1 MNSLLQQRRRQT
13 TLNFGAGLIVLALLP
28 ITGVVAWRAIRDSN
42 AAQGVISLP
51 SRAVPM
57 TPTAIFAVTDEENF
71 LTSLTVMALT
81 PQGAGGTVMVIPVG
95 SLVGGRPVGKPQRLA
110 DVYGSDGVEALQN
123 AVEAMTNSQIDQIT
137 VNGVDGTAELLA
149 RVGTVNAT
157 FSSDV
162 TDTELKISD
171 VIAEKGSVDLTPM
184 EMSAVLAARDISVDE
199 AGRYPSINATWEGIS
214 VAVGSGRPGAVP
226 AVVIPDVG
234 AQSPADMPAF
244 MSALFA
250 GPINIWQI
258 DTQRIID
265 AERNPKDIDVYRY
278 NAGEVVMVMASVA
291 PSAMIAVLPTLTVQ
305 VDSPFDDS
313 NVTQDAVFRI
323 LYMGTNVVLV
333 RVVASVPPP
342 VTIIKYSDE
351 MDRAIAEPLTTMLGD
366 VVFEKATERVD
377 GVDIQI
383 VLGDSFVTFMS
394 DGTKPDPNIDPQ
406 DLVAPTTDAP
416 PTETTP

>member
-1 MNSLLQQRRRQT
+1 MNGLLQQRRRQT
-13 TLNFGAGLIVLALLP
+13 MLNFGAGLIVLALLP
-28 ITGVVAWRAIRDSN
+28 ITGVIAWRAIRDSS

-95 SLVGGRPVGKPQRLA
+95 ALVGGRPVGKPRRLA
-110 DVYGSDGVEALQN
+110 DVYGSDGVEALKN
-123 AVEAMTNSQIDQIT
+123 AVEAMTNSQIEQIT

-157 FSSDV
+157 FSTDV
-162 TDTELKISD
+162 TDTELEISD
-171 VIAEKGSVDLTPM
+171 VIAEKGTVDLTPM

-199 AGRYPSINATWEGIS
+199 AGRYPSIKATWEGIS
-214 VAVGSGRPGAVP
+214 AAVGSGRPGAVP

-258 DTQRIID
+258 DTERIID

-291 PSAMIAVLPTLTVQ
+291 PSAMVAVLPTLTVQ

-313 NVTQDAVFRI
+313 TVTQDAVFRI

-394 DGTKPDPNIDPQ
+394 DGAKPDPNIAPQ

>member
-1 MNSLLQQRRRQT
+1 MNGLLQQRRRQT
-13 TLNFGAGLIVLALLP
+13 MLNFGAGLIVLALLP
-28 ITGVVAWRAIRDSN
+28 VTGVIAWRAIRDSN

-51 SRAVPM
+51 SRAVPL

-95 SLVGGRPVGKPQRLA
+95 ALVGGRPVGKPQRLA

-123 AVEAMTNSQIDQIT
+123 AVEAMTNSQIEQIT

-157 FSSDV
+157 FSTDV
-162 TDTELKISD
+162 TDTESEISD

-184 EMSAVLAARDISVDE
+184 EMSAVLAARDISGDE
-199 AGRYPSINATWEGIS
+199 AGRYPSIKATWEGIS
-214 VAVGSGRPGAVP
+214 AAVGGGRPGAVP

-258 DTQRIID
+258 DTERIID

-291 PSAMIAVLPTLTVQ
+291 PSAMVAVLPTLTVQ

-313 NVTQDAVFRI
+313 TVTQDSVFRI

-351 MDRAIAEPLTTMLGD
+351 MDRAIAEPLTTMLGE

-394 DGTKPDPNIDPQ
+394 DGAKPDPNIAPQ

>member
-1 MNSLLQQRRRQT
+1 MNGLLQQRRREIM
-13 TLNFGAGLIVLALLP
+13 LNFGAGLIVLALLP
-28 ITGVVAWRAIRDSN
+28 VTGVIAWRAIRDSN

-51 SRAVPM
+51 SRAVPL

-95 SLVGGRPVGKPQRLA
+95 ALVGGRPVGKPQRLA

-157 FSSDV
+157 FSTDV
-162 TDTELKISD
+162 TDTESEISD

-184 EMSAVLAARDISVDE
+184 EMSAVLAARDISSDE
-199 AGRYPSINATWEGIS
+199 AGRYPSIKATWEGIS
-214 VAVGSGRPGAVP
+214 AAVGGGRPGAVP

-258 DTQRIID
+258 DTERIID

-291 PSAMIAVLPTLTVQ
+291 PSAMVAVLPTLTVQ

-313 NVTQDAVFRI
+313 AVTQDSVFRI

-333 RVVASVPPP
+333 RVLASVPPP
-342 VTIIKYSDE
+342 VTVIKYSDE
-351 MDRAIAEPLTTMLGD
+351 MDRAIAEPLTTMLGE

-394 DGTKPDPNIDPQ
+394 DGAKPDPNIDPQ

>member
-1 MNSLLQQRRRQT
+1 MNGLLQQRRREIM
-13 TLNFGAGLIVLALLP
+13 LNFGAGLIVLALLP
-28 ITGVVAWRAIRDSN
+28 VTGVIAWRAIRDSN

-51 SRAVPM
+51 SRAVPL

-95 SLVGGRPVGKPQRLA
+95 ALVGGRPVGKPQRLA

-157 FSSDV
+157 FITDV
-162 TDTELKISD
+162 TDTESEISD
-171 VIAEKGSVDLTPM
+171 VIAEKGPVDLTPM
-184 EMSAVLAARDISVDE
+184 EMSAVLAARDISSDE
-199 AGRYPSINATWEGIS
+199 AGRYPSIKATWEGIS
-214 VAVGSGRPGAVP
+214 AAVGSGRPGAVP

-258 DTQRIID
+258 DTERIID

-291 PSAMIAVLPTLTVQ
+291 PSAMVAVLPTLTVQ

-313 NVTQDAVFRI
+313 AVTQDSVFRI

-342 VTIIKYSDE
+342 VTVIKYSDE

-394 DGTKPDPNIDPQ
+394 DGAKPDPNIDPQ

>member
-1 MNSLLQQRRRQT
+1 MNGLLQQRRRQT
-13 TLNFGAGLIVLALLP
+13 MLNFGAGLIVLALLP
-28 ITGVVAWRAIRDSN
+28 VTGVIAWRAIRDSN

-81 PQGAGGTVMVIPVG
+81 PQGAGGTVMLIPVG
-95 SLVGGRPVGKPQRLA
+95 ALVGGRPVGKPRRLA
-110 DVYGSDGVEALQN
+110 DVYGSDGVEALKN

-157 FSSDV
+157 FSTDV
-162 TDTELKISD
+162 TDTDSEISD

-199 AGRYPSINATWEGIS
+199 AGRYPSIKATWEGIS
-214 VAVGSGRPGAVP
+214 AAVGSGRPGAVP

-258 DTQRIID
+258 DTERIID

-291 PSAMIAVLPTLTVQ
+291 PSAMVAVLPTLTVQ

-313 NVTQDAVFRI
+313 TVTQDSVFRI

-342 VTIIKYSDE
+342 ITIIKYSDE

-394 DGTKPDPNIDPQ
+394 DGAKPDPNIAPQ

>member
-1 MNSLLQQRRRQT
+1 MNGLLQQRRRQT
-13 TLNFGAGLIVLALLP
+13 MLNFGAGLIVLALLP
-28 ITGVVAWRAIRDSN
+28 VTGVIAWRAIRDSN

-51 SRAVPM
+51 SRAVPL

-95 SLVGGRPVGKPQRLA
+95 ALVGGRPVGKPQRLA
-110 DVYGSDGVEALQN
+110 DVYGSGGVEALQN

-157 FSSDV
+157 FVTDV
-162 TDTELKISD
+162 TDTESEISD
-171 VIAEKGSVDLTPM
+171 VIAEKGPVDLTPM
-184 EMSAVLAARDISVDE
+184 ELSAVLAARDISSDE
-199 AGRYPSINATWEGIS
+199 AGRYPSIKATWEGIS
-214 VAVGSGRPGAVP
+214 AAVGSGRPGAVP

-258 DTQRIID
+258 DTERIID

-291 PSAMIAVLPTLTVQ
+291 PSAMVAVLPTLTVQ

-313 NVTQDAVFRI
+313 TVTQDSVFRI

-342 VTIIKYSDE
+342 VTVIKYSDE
-351 MDRAIAEPLTTMLGD
+351 MDRAIAEPLTTMLGE

-394 DGTKPDPNIDPQ
+394 DGAKPDPSIDPQ

>member
-13 TLNFGAGLIVLALLP
+13 WLNFGAGLIVLALLP
-28 ITGVVAWRAIRDSN
+28 VTGVIAWRAIRDSN

-95 SLVGGRPVGKPQRLA
+95 ALVGGRPVGKPQRLA

-157 FSSDV
+157 FSTDV
-162 TDTELKISD
+162 TDTESEISD
-171 VIAEKGSVDLTPM
+171 VIAEKGSVNLAPM
-184 EMSAVLAARDISVDE
+184 EMSAVLAARDISGDE
-199 AGRYPSINATWEGIS
+199 AGRYPSIKATWEGIS
-214 VAVGSGRPGAVP
+214 LAVGSGRPGAVP

-258 DTQRIID
+258 DTERIID

-291 PSAMIAVLPTLTVQ
+291 PSAMVAVLPTLTVQ

-313 NVTQDAVFRI
+313 TVTQDSVFRI

-342 VTIIKYSDE
+342 VTIIRYSDE
-351 MDRAIAEPLTTMLGD
+351 MDRAIAEPLTTMLGE

-394 DGTKPDPNIDPQ
+394 DGAKPDPSIDPQ
-406 DLVAPTTDAP
+406 DLVAKTTDAP
-416 PTETTP
+416 PIETTP

>member
-13 TLNFGAGLIVLALLP
+13 MLNFGAGLIVLALLP

-51 SRAVPM
+51 SRAVPL

-95 SLVGGRPVGKPQRLA
+95 ALVGGRPVGKPQRLA

-162 TDTELKISD
+162 MDTESEISD

-184 EMSAVLAARDISVDE
+184 EMAAVLAARDISGDE
-199 AGRYPSINATWEGIS
+199 AGRYPSIKATWEGIS
-214 VAVGSGRPGAVP
+214 LAVGSGRPGAVP

-244 MSALFA
+244 ISALFA

-258 DTQRIID
+258 DTERIID

-291 PSAMIAVLPTLTVQ
+291 PSAMVAVLPTLTVQ

-313 NVTQDAVFRI
+313 TVTQDSVFRI

-342 VTIIKYSDE
+342 VTVIKYSDE
-351 MDRAIAEPLTTMLGD
+351 MDRAIAEPLTTMLGE

-394 DGTKPDPNIDPQ
+394 DGAKPDPNIAPQ

>member
-1 MNSLLQQRRRQT
+1 MNSLSQQRRRQT
-13 TLNFGAGLIVLALLP
+13 ILNFGAGLIVLALLP
-28 ITGVVAWRAIRDSN
+28 VTGVIAWRAIRDSN

-71 LTSLTVMALT
+71 LTSVTVMALT
-81 PQGAGGTVMVIPVG
+81 PQGAGGTVIVIPVG
-95 SLVGGRPVGKPQRLA
+95 ALVGGRPVGKPQRLA
-110 DVYGSDGVEALQN
+110 DVYGSDGVEALKS

-149 RVGTVNAT
+149 RVGTVKVT
-157 FSSDV
+157 FSHDV
-162 TDTELKISD
+162 TDTESEISD
-171 VIAEKGSVDLTPM
+171 VIAKKGSVDLTPM

-199 AGRYPSINATWEGIS
+199 AGRYPSIKATWEGIS
-214 VAVGSGRPGAVP
+214 AAVGSGRPGAVP

-258 DTQRIID
+258 DTERIID

-291 PSAMIAVLPTLTVQ
+291 PSAMVAVLPTLTVQ

-313 NVTQDAVFRI
+313 TVTQDAVFRI

-333 RVVASVPPP
+333 RVVAAVPPP

-394 DGTKPDPNIDPQ
+394 DGAKPDPNIDPQ

-416 PTETTP
+416 PKETTP

>member
-13 TLNFGAGLIVLALLP
+13 MLNFGAGLIVLALLP

-51 SRAVPM
+51 SRAVPL

-95 SLVGGRPVGKPQRLA
+95 ALVGGRPVGKPQRLA

-157 FSSDV
+157 FSTDV
-162 TDTELKISD
+162 TDTESEISD
-171 VIAEKGSVDLTPM
+171 VIAEKGSVNLAPM

-199 AGRYPSINATWEGIS
+199 AGRYPSIKATWEGIS
-214 VAVGSGRPGAVP
+214 LAVGSGRPGAVP

-258 DTQRIID
+258 DTERIID

-291 PSAMIAVLPTLTVQ
+291 PSAMVAVLPTLTVQ

-313 NVTQDAVFRI
+313 TVTQDSVFRI

-342 VTIIKYSDE
+342 VTIIRYSDE
-351 MDRAIAEPLTTMLGD
+351 MDRAIAEPLTTMLGE

-394 DGTKPDPNIDPQ
+394 DGAKPDPNIDPQ
-406 DLVAPTTDAP
+406 DLVAKTTDAP

>member
-1 MNSLLQQRRRQT
+1 MNGLLQQRRREIM
-13 TLNFGAGLIVLALLP
+13 LNFGAGLIVLALLP
-28 ITGVVAWRAIRDSN
+28 VTGVIAWRAIRDSN

-51 SRAVPM
+51 SRAVPL

-95 SLVGGRPVGKPQRLA
+95 ALVGGSPVGKPQRLA

-123 AVEAMTNSQIDQIT
+123 AVEAMTNSQIEQIS

-157 FSSDV
+157 FSTDV
-162 TDTELKISD
+162 TDTESEISD

-184 EMSAVLAARDISVDE
+184 EMSAVLAARDISGDE
-199 AGRYPSINATWEGIS
+199 AGRYPSIKATWEGIS
-214 VAVGSGRPGAVP
+214 AAVGGGRPGAVP

-258 DTQRIID
+258 DTERIID

-291 PSAMIAVLPTLTVQ
+291 PSAMVAVLPTLTVQ

-313 NVTQDAVFRI
+313 TVTQDSVFRI

-351 MDRAIAEPLTTMLGD
+351 MDRAIAEPLTTMLGE

-394 DGTKPDPNIDPQ
+394 DGAKPDPNIAPQ

>member
-1 MNSLLQQRRRQT
+1 MNGLLQQRRREIM
-13 TLNFGAGLIVLALLP
+13 LNFGAGLIVLALLP
-28 ITGVVAWRAIRDSN
+28 VTGVIAWRAIRDSN

-51 SRAVPM
+51 SRAVPL

-95 SLVGGRPVGKPQRLA
+95 ALVGGRPVGKPQRLA

-157 FSSDV
+157 FSTDV
-162 TDTELKISD
+162 TDTESEISD

-184 EMSAVLAARDISVDE
+184 EMSAVLAARDISGDE
-199 AGRYPSINATWEGIS
+199 AGRYPSIKATWEGIS
-214 VAVGSGRPGAVP
+214 AAVGGGRPGAVP

-258 DTQRIID
+258 DTERIID

-291 PSAMIAVLPTLTVQ
+291 PSAMVAVLPTLTVQ

-313 NVTQDAVFRI
+313 TVTQDSVFRI

-351 MDRAIAEPLTTMLGD
+351 MDRAIAEPLTTMLGE

-394 DGTKPDPNIDPQ
+394 DGAKPDPNIDPQ

>member
-13 TLNFGAGLIVLALLP
+13 MLNFGAGLIVLALLP

-51 SRAVPM
+51 SRAVPL

-95 SLVGGRPVGKPQRLA
+95 ALVGGRPVGKPQRLA

-162 TDTELKISD
+162 MDTESEISD
-171 VIAEKGSVDLTPM
+171 VISEKGSVDLAPM
-184 EMSAVLAARDISVDE
+184 EMAAVLAARDISGDE
-199 AGRYPSINATWEGIS
+199 AGRYPSIKATWEGIS
-214 VAVGSGRPGAVP
+214 LAVGSGRPGAVP
-226 AVVIPDVG
+226 AVVIADVG

-258 DTQRIID
+258 DTERIID

-291 PSAMIAVLPTLTVQ
+291 PSAMVAVLPTLTVQ

-313 NVTQDAVFRI
+313 AVTQDSVFRI

-351 MDRAIAEPLTTMLGD
+351 MDRAIAEPLTTMLGE

-383 VLGDSFVTFMS
+383 VLGDSFVSFMS
-394 DGTKPDPNIDPQ
+394 DGAKPNPNIAPQ
-406 DLVAPTTDAP
+406 DLVAKTTDAP
-416 PTETTP
+416 SIETTP

>member
-1 MNSLLQQRRRQT
+1 MNGLLQQRRHQT
-13 TLNFGAGLIVLALLP
+13 MLNFGAGLIVLALLP
-28 ITGVVAWRAIRDSN
+28 ITGIIAWRAIRDSN

-51 SRAVPM
+51 SRAVPL

-81 PQGAGGTVMVIPVG
+81 PEGAGGTVMVIPVG
-95 SLVGGRPVGKPQRLA
+95 ALVGGRPVGKPQRLA

-123 AVEAMTNSQIDQIT
+123 AVEAMTNSQIEQIA

-157 FSSDV
+157 FSTDV
-162 TDTELKISD
+162 TDTESKISD
-171 VIAEKGSVDLTPM
+171 VIAKKGSVDLTPM

-199 AGRYPSINATWEGIS
+199 AGRHPSIKATWEGIS
-214 VAVGSGRPGAVP
+214 AAVGSGRPGAVP

-258 DTQRIID
+258 DTERIID

-291 PSAMIAVLPTLTVQ
+291 PSAMVAVLPTLTVQ

-313 NVTQDAVFRI
+313 TITQDSVFRI

-351 MDRAIAEPLTTMLGD
+351 MDRAIAEPLSTMLGD

-394 DGTKPDPNIDPQ
+394 DGAKPDPSIDPQ

>member
-1 MNSLLQQRRRQT
+1 MNGLLQQRRRQT
-13 TLNFGAGLIVLALLP
+13 MLNFGAGLIVLALLP
-28 ITGVVAWRAIRDSN
+28 VTGVIAWRAIRDSN

-51 SRAVPM
+51 SRAVPL

-95 SLVGGRPVGKPQRLA
+95 ALVGGRPVGKPRRLA
-110 DVYGSDGVEALQN
+110 DVYGSDGVEALKN
-123 AVEAMTNSQIDQIT
+123 AVEAMTNSQIEQIT

-157 FSSDV
+157 FSTDV
-162 TDTELKISD
+162 TDTELEISD

-184 EMSAVLAARDISVDE
+184 EMSAVLAARDISGDE
-199 AGRYPSINATWEGIS
+199 AGRYPSIKATWEGIS
-214 VAVGSGRPGAVP
+214 AAVGSGRPGAVP

-258 DTQRIID
+258 DTERIID

-291 PSAMIAVLPTLTVQ
+291 PSAMVAVLPTLTVQ

-313 NVTQDAVFRI
+313 TVTQDAVFRI

-333 RVVASVPPP
+333 RVVASAPPP

-394 DGTKPDPNIDPQ
+394 DGAKPDPNIAPQ

>member
-1 MNSLLQQRRRQT
+1 MNGLLQQRRREIM
-13 TLNFGAGLIVLALLP
+13 LNFGAGLIVLALLP
-28 ITGVVAWRAIRDSN
+28 VTGVIAWRAIRDSN

-51 SRAVPM
+51 SRAVPL

-95 SLVGGRPVGKPQRLA
+95 ALVGGRPVGKPQRLA

-123 AVEAMTNSQIDQIT
+123 AVEAMTNSQIEQIT

-157 FSSDV
+157 FSTDV
-162 TDTELKISD
+162 TDTESEISD

-184 EMSAVLAARDISVDE
+184 EMSAVLAARDISGDE
-199 AGRYPSINATWEGIS
+199 AGRYPSIKATWEGIS
-214 VAVGSGRPGAVP
+214 AAVGSGRPGAVP

-258 DTQRIID
+258 DTERIID

-291 PSAMIAVLPTLTVQ
+291 PSAMVAVLPTLTVQ

-313 NVTQDAVFRI
+313 TVTQDSVFRI

-333 RVVASVPPP
+333 RVVASIPPP

-351 MDRAIAEPLTTMLGD
+351 MDRAIAEPLTTMLGE

-394 DGTKPDPNIDPQ
+394 DGAKPDPNIAPQ

>member
-1 MNSLLQQRRRQT
+1 MNGLLQQRRRQT
-13 TLNFGAGLIVLALLP
+13 MLNFGAGLIVLALLP
-28 ITGVVAWRAIRDSN
+28 VTGVIAWRAIRDSN

-51 SRAVPM
+51 SRAVPL

-81 PQGAGGTVMVIPVG
+81 PQGAGGTAMIIPVG
-95 SLVGGRPVGKPQRLA
+95 ALVGGRPVGKPRRLA
-110 DVYGSDGVEALQN
+110 DVYGSDGVEALKN

-157 FSSDV
+157 FSTDV
-162 TDTELKISD
+162 TDTESEISD
-171 VIAEKGSVDLTPM
+171 VIAKKGSVDLTPM
-184 EMSAVLAARDISVDE
+184 EMSAVLAARDISSDE
-199 AGRYPSINATWEGIS
+199 AGRYPSIKATWEGIS
-214 VAVGSGRPGAVP
+214 AAVGSGRPGAVP

-258 DTQRIID
+258 DTERIID

-278 NAGEVVMVMASVA
+278 SAGEVVMVMASVA
-291 PSAMIAVLPTLTVQ
+291 PSAMVAVLPTLTVQ

-313 NVTQDAVFRI
+313 TVTQDAVFRI

-351 MDRAIAEPLTTMLGD
+351 MDRAIAEPLTTMLGE

-383 VLGDSFVTFMS
+383 VHGDSFVTFMS
-394 DGTKPDPNIDPQ
+394 DGAKPDPNIAPQ

>member
-1 MNSLLQQRRRQT
+1 
-13 TLNFGAGLIVLALLP
+13 
-28 ITGVVAWRAIRDSN
+28 
-42 AAQGVISLP
+42 
-51 SRAVPM
+51 
-57 TPTAIFAVTDEENF
+57 
-71 LTSLTVMALT
+71 
-81 PQGAGGTVMVIPVG
+81 
-95 SLVGGRPVGKPQRLA
+95 
-110 DVYGSDGVEALQN
+110 
-123 AVEAMTNSQIDQIT
+123 
-137 VNGVDGTAELLA
+137 
-149 RVGTVNAT
+149 
-157 FSSDV
+157 
-162 TDTELKISD
+162 
-171 VIAEKGSVDLTPM
+171 
-184 EMSAVLAARDISVDE
+184 LAARDISSDE
-199 AGRYPSINATWEGIS
+199 AGRYPSIKATWEGIS
-214 VAVGSGRPGAVP
+214 AAVGGGRPGAVP

-258 DTQRIID
+258 DTERIID

-291 PSAMIAVLPTLTVQ
+291 PSAMVAVLPTLTVQ

-313 NVTQDAVFRI
+313 AVTQDSVFRI

-342 VTIIKYSDE
+342 VTVIKYSDE
-351 MDRAIAEPLTTMLGD
+351 MDRAIAEPLTTMLGE

-383 VLGDSFVTFMS
+383 VLGDSFVSFMS
-394 DGTKPDPNIDPQ
+394 DGAKPDPSIDPQ
-406 DLVAPTTDAP
+406 DLVAPTTDTP

>member
-1 MNSLLQQRRRQT
+1 
-13 TLNFGAGLIVLALLP
+13 
-28 ITGVVAWRAIRDSN
+28 
-42 AAQGVISLP
+42 
-51 SRAVPM
+51 M

-95 SLVGGRPVGKPQRLA
+95 ALVGGRPVGKPRRLA
-110 DVYGSDGVEALQN
+110 DVYGSDGVEALKN
-123 AVEAMTNSQIDQIT
+123 AVEAMTNSQIEQIT

-157 FSSDV
+157 FSTDV
-162 TDTELKISD
+162 TDTELEISD
-171 VIAEKGSVDLTPM
+171 VIAEKGTVDLTPM

-199 AGRYPSINATWEGIS
+199 AGRYPSIKATWEGIS
-214 VAVGSGRPGAVP
+214 AAVGSGRPGAVP
-226 AVVIPDVG
+226 ATVIPDVG

-258 DTQRIID
+258 DTERIID

-291 PSAMIAVLPTLTVQ
+291 PSAMVAVLPTLTVQ

-313 NVTQDAVFRI
+313 TVTQDAVFRI

-394 DGTKPDPNIDPQ
+394 DGAKPDPNIAPQ

>member
-13 TLNFGAGLIVLALLP
+13 WLNFGAGLIVLALLP
-28 ITGVVAWRAIRDSN
+28 VTGVIAWRAIRDSN

-95 SLVGGRPVGKPQRLA
+95 ALVGGRPVGKPQRLA

-162 TDTELKISD
+162 TDTESEISD
-171 VIAEKGSVDLTPM
+171 VIAEKGSVNLAPM
-184 EMSAVLAARDISVDE
+184 EMSAVLAARDISGDE
-199 AGRYPSINATWEGIS
+199 AGRYPSIKATWEGIS
-214 VAVGSGRPGAVP
+214 AAVGSGRAGAVP

-258 DTQRIID
+258 DTERIID

-291 PSAMIAVLPTLTVQ
+291 PSAMVAVLPTLTVQ

-313 NVTQDAVFRI
+313 AVTQDSVFRI

-394 DGTKPDPNIDPQ
+394 DGAKPDPSIDPQ
-406 DLVAPTTDAP
+406 DLVAKTTDAP
-416 PTETTP
+416 PIETTP

>member
-1 MNSLLQQRRRQT
+1 MNGLLQQRRRQT
-13 TLNFGAGLIVLALLP
+13 MLNFGAGLIVLALLP

-51 SRAVPM
+51 SRAVPL

-95 SLVGGRPVGKPQRLA
+95 ALVGGRPVGKPQRLA

-162 TDTELKISD
+162 MDTESEISD
-171 VIAEKGSVDLTPM
+171 VISEKGSVDLAPM
-184 EMSAVLAARDISVDE
+184 EMAAVLAARDISGDE
-199 AGRYPSINATWEGIS
+199 AGRYPSIKATWEGIS
-214 VAVGSGRPGAVP
+214 LAVGSGRPGAVP
-226 AVVIPDVG
+226 AVVIADVG

-258 DTQRIID
+258 DTERIID

-291 PSAMIAVLPTLTVQ
+291 PSAMVAVLPTLTVQ

-313 NVTQDAVFRI
+313 AVTQDSVFRI

-351 MDRAIAEPLTTMLGD
+351 MDRAIAEPLTTMLGE

-383 VLGDSFVTFMS
+383 VLGDSFVSFMS
-394 DGTKPDPNIDPQ
+394 DGAKPNPNIAPQ
-406 DLVAPTTDAP
+406 DLVAKTTDAP
-416 PTETTP
+416 SIETTP

>member
-1 MNSLLQQRRRQT
+1 MNGLLQQRRREIM
-13 TLNFGAGLIVLALLP
+13 LNFGAGLIVLALLP
-28 ITGVVAWRAIRDSN
+28 VTGVIAWRAIRDSN

-51 SRAVPM
+51 SRAVPL

-95 SLVGGRPVGKPQRLA
+95 ALVGGRPVGKPQRLA

-157 FSSDV
+157 FITDV
-162 TDTELKISD
+162 TDTESEISD

-184 EMSAVLAARDISVDE
+184 EMSAVLAARDISSDE
-199 AGRYPSINATWEGIS
+199 AGRYPSIKATWEGIS
-214 VAVGSGRPGAVP
+214 AAVGSGRPGAVP

-258 DTQRIID
+258 DTERIID

-291 PSAMIAVLPTLTVQ
+291 PSAMVAVLPTLTVQ

-313 NVTQDAVFRI
+313 TVTQDSVFRI

-351 MDRAIAEPLTTMLGD
+351 MDRAIAEPLTTMLGE

-394 DGTKPDPNIDPQ
+394 DGAKPDPNIAPQ

>member
-1 MNSLLQQRRRQT
+1 MNGLLQQRRRQT
-13 TLNFGAGLIVLALLP
+13 MLNFGAGLIVLALLP
-28 ITGVVAWRAIRDSN
+28 VTGVIAWRAIRDSN

-51 SRAVPM
+51 SRAVPL

-95 SLVGGRPVGKPQRLA
+95 ALVGGRPVGKPQRLA

-157 FSSDV
+157 FITDV
-162 TDTELKISD
+162 TDTESEISD
-171 VIAEKGSVDLTPM
+171 VIAEKGPVDLTPM
-184 EMSAVLAARDISVDE
+184 EMSAVLAARDISSDE
-199 AGRYPSINATWEGIS
+199 AGRYPSIKATWEGIS
-214 VAVGSGRPGAVP
+214 AAVGSGRPGAVP

-258 DTQRIID
+258 DTERIID

-291 PSAMIAVLPTLTVQ
+291 PSAMVAVLPTLTVQ

-313 NVTQDAVFRI
+313 TVTQDSVFRI

-351 MDRAIAEPLTTMLGD
+351 MDRAIAEPLTTMLGE

-394 DGTKPDPNIDPQ
+394 DGAKPDPNIAPQ

>member
-13 TLNFGAGLIVLALLP
+13 MLNFGAGLIVLALLP

-51 SRAVPM
+51 SRAVPL

-95 SLVGGRPVGKPQRLA
+95 ALVGGRPVGKPQRLA

-157 FSSDV
+157 FSTDV
-162 TDTELKISD
+162 TDTESEISD
-171 VIAEKGSVDLTPM
+171 VIAEKGSVNLAPM
-184 EMSAVLAARDISVDE
+184 EMSAVLAARDISGDE
-199 AGRYPSINATWEGIS
+199 AGRYPSIKATWEGIS
-214 VAVGSGRPGAVP
+214 AAVGSGRPGAVP

-244 MSALFA
+244 ISALFA

-258 DTQRIID
+258 DTERIID

-291 PSAMIAVLPTLTVQ
+291 PSAMVAVLPTLTVQ

-313 NVTQDAVFRI
+313 TVTQDSVFRI

-342 VTIIKYSDE
+342 VTIIRYSDE
-351 MDRAIAEPLTTMLGD
+351 MDRAIAEPLTTMLGE

-394 DGTKPDPNIDPQ
+394 DGAKPDPNIDPQ

>member
-1 MNSLLQQRRRQT
+1 MNGLLQQRRRQT
-13 TLNFGAGLIVLALLP
+13 MLNFGAGLIVLALLP
-28 ITGVVAWRAIRDSN
+28 VTGVIAWRAIRDSN

-81 PQGAGGTVMVIPVG
+81 PEGAGGTVMVIPVG
-95 SLVGGRPVGKPQRLA
+95 ALVGGRPVGKPRRLA
-110 DVYGSDGVEALQN
+110 DVYGSDGVEALKN
-123 AVEAMTNSQIDQIT
+123 AVEAMTNSQIEQIT

-157 FSSDV
+157 FSTDV
-162 TDTELKISD
+162 TDTESKISD
-171 VIAEKGSVDLTPM
+171 VIAKKGSVDLTPM
-184 EMSAVLAARDISVDE
+184 EMSAVLAARDISGDE
-199 AGRYPSINATWEGIS
+199 AGRYPSIKATWEGIS
-214 VAVGSGRPGAVP
+214 AAVGSGRPGAVP

-258 DTQRIID
+258 DTERIID

-291 PSAMIAVLPTLTVQ
+291 PSAMVAVLPTLTVQ

-313 NVTQDAVFRI
+313 TVTQDSVFRI

-394 DGTKPDPNIDPQ
+394 DGAKPDPNIDPQ

>member
-1 MNSLLQQRRRQT
+1 MNGLLQQRRREIM
-13 TLNFGAGLIVLALLP
+13 LNFGAGLIVLALLP
-28 ITGVVAWRAIRDSN
+28 VTGVIAWRAIRDSN

-51 SRAVPM
+51 SRAVPL

-95 SLVGGRPVGKPQRLA
+95 ALVGGRPVGKPQRLA

-157 FSSDV
+157 FITDV
-162 TDTELKISD
+162 TDTESEISD
-171 VIAEKGSVDLTPM
+171 VIAEKGPVDLTPM
-184 EMSAVLAARDISVDE
+184 EMSAVLAARDISSDE
-199 AGRYPSINATWEGIS
+199 AGRYPSIKATWEGIS
-214 VAVGSGRPGAVP
+214 AAVGGGRPGAVP

-258 DTQRIID
+258 DTERIID

-291 PSAMIAVLPTLTVQ
+291 PSAMVAVLPTLTVQ

-313 NVTQDAVFRI
+313 TVTQDSVFRI

-351 MDRAIAEPLTTMLGD
+351 MDRAIAEPLTTMLGE

-394 DGTKPDPNIDPQ
+394 DGAKPDPNIAPQ

>member
-1 MNSLLQQRRRQT
+1 MNGLLQQRRREIM
-13 TLNFGAGLIVLALLP
+13 LNFGAGLIVLALLP
-28 ITGVVAWRAIRDSN
+28 VTGVIAWRAIRDSN

-51 SRAVPM
+51 SRAVPL

-95 SLVGGRPVGKPQRLA
+95 ALVGGRPVGKPQRLA

-123 AVEAMTNSQIDQIT
+123 AVEAMTNSQIEQIT

-157 FSSDV
+157 FSTDV
-162 TDTELKISD
+162 TDTESEISD

-184 EMSAVLAARDISVDE
+184 EMSAVLAARDISGDE
-199 AGRYPSINATWEGIS
+199 AGRYPSIKATWEGIS
-214 VAVGSGRPGAVP
+214 AAVGGGRPGAVP

-258 DTQRIID
+258 DTERIID

-291 PSAMIAVLPTLTVQ
+291 PSAMVAVLPTLTVQ

-313 NVTQDAVFRI
+313 TVTQDSVFRI

-351 MDRAIAEPLTTMLGD
+351 MDRAIAEPLTTMLGE

-394 DGTKPDPNIDPQ
+394 DGAKPDPNIAPQ

>member
-1 MNSLLQQRRRQT
+1 MNGLLQQRRRQT
-13 TLNFGAGLIVLALLP
+13 MLNFGAGLIVLALLP

-51 SRAVPM
+51 SRAVPL

-95 SLVGGRPVGKPQRLA
+95 ALVGGRPVGKPRRLA
-110 DVYGSDGVEALQN
+110 DVYGSDGVEALKN
-123 AVEAMTNSQIDQIT
+123 AVEAMTNSQIEQIT

-157 FSSDV
+157 FSTDV
-162 TDTELKISD
+162 TDTESEISD

-184 EMSAVLAARDISVDE
+184 EMSAVLAARDISGDE
-199 AGRYPSINATWEGIS
+199 AGRYPSIKATWEGIS
-214 VAVGSGRPGAVP
+214 AAVGSGRPGAVP

-258 DTQRIID
+258 DTERIID

-291 PSAMIAVLPTLTVQ
+291 PSAMVAVLPTLTVQ

-313 NVTQDAVFRI
+313 TVTQDAVFRI

-394 DGTKPDPNIDPQ
+394 DGAKPDPNIDPQ

>member
-13 TLNFGAGLIVLALLP
+13 WLNFGAGLIVLALLP
-28 ITGVVAWRAIRDSN
+28 VTGVIAWRAIRDSN

-95 SLVGGRPVGKPQRLA
+95 ALVGGRPVGKPQRLA

-162 TDTELKISD
+162 TDTESEISD
-171 VIAEKGSVDLTPM
+171 VIAEKGSVNLAPM
-184 EMSAVLAARDISVDE
+184 EMSAVLAARDISGDE
-199 AGRYPSINATWEGIS
+199 AGRYPSIKATWEGIS
-214 VAVGSGRPGAVP
+214 AAVGSGRPGAVP

-244 MSALFA
+244 ISALFA

-258 DTQRIID
+258 DTERIID

-291 PSAMIAVLPTLTVQ
+291 PSAMVAVLPTLTVQ

-313 NVTQDAVFRI
+313 AVTQDSVFRI

-394 DGTKPDPNIDPQ
+394 DGAKPDPSIDPQ
-406 DLVAPTTDAP
+406 DLVAKTTDAP

>member
-13 TLNFGAGLIVLALLP
+13 WLNFGAGLIVLALLP
-28 ITGVVAWRAIRDSN
+28 VTGVIAWRAIRDSN

-95 SLVGGRPVGKPQRLA
+95 ALVGGRPVGKPQRLA

-157 FSSDV
+157 FSTDV
-162 TDTELKISD
+162 TDTESEISD

-184 EMSAVLAARDISVDE
+184 EMAAVLAARDISGDE
-199 AGRYPSINATWEGIS
+199 AGRYPSIKATWEGIS
-214 VAVGSGRPGAVP
+214 LAVGSGRPGAVP

-258 DTQRIID
+258 DTERIID

-291 PSAMIAVLPTLTVQ
+291 PSAMVAVLPTLTVQ

-313 NVTQDAVFRI
+313 AVTQDSVFRI

-394 DGTKPDPNIDPQ
+394 DGAKPDPSIDPQ
-406 DLVAPTTDAP
+406 DLVAKTTDAP
-416 PTETTP
+416 PIETTP

>member
-13 TLNFGAGLIVLALLP
+13 MLNFGAGLIVLALLP

-51 SRAVPM
+51 SRAVPL

-95 SLVGGRPVGKPQRLA
+95 ALVGGRPVGKPQRLA

-162 TDTELKISD
+162 MDTESEISD
-171 VIAEKGSVDLTPM
+171 VIAEKGTVDLTPM
-184 EMSAVLAARDISVDE
+184 EMSAVLAARDISGDE
-199 AGRYPSINATWEGIS
+199 AGRYPSIKATWEGIS
-214 VAVGSGRPGAVP
+214 AAVGSGRPGAVP

-258 DTQRIID
+258 DTERIID

-291 PSAMIAVLPTLTVQ
+291 PSAMVAVLPTLTVQ

-313 NVTQDAVFRI
+313 TVTQDSVFRI

-342 VTIIKYSDE
+342 VTIIRYSDE
-351 MDRAIAEPLTTMLGD
+351 MDRAIAEPLTTMLGE

-394 DGTKPDPNIDPQ
+394 DGAKPDPNIAPQ

>member
-1 MNSLLQQRRRQT
+1 MNGLLQQRRRQT
-13 TLNFGAGLIVLALLP
+13 LLNFGAGLIVLALLP
-28 ITGVVAWRAIRDSN
+28 IAGVVAWRAIRDSN
-42 AAQGVISLP
+42 AAKGVISLP
-51 SRAVPM
+51 SRAVPL

-95 SLVGGRPVGKPQRLA
+95 ALVGGRPVSKPQRLA

-137 VNGVDGTAELLA
+137 VNGVDGTAELMA
-149 RVGTVNAT
+149 RVGTVNAI
-157 FSSDV
+157 FSTDV
-162 TDTELKISD
+162 TDTESEISD

-199 AGRYPSINATWEGIS
+199 AGRYPSIKATWEGIS
-214 VAVGSGRPGAVP
+214 AAVGSGRPGAVP

-258 DTQRIID
+258 DTERIID

-278 NAGEVVMVMASVA
+278 NAAEVVMVMASVA
-291 PSAMIAVLPTLTVQ
+291 PSAMVAVLPTLSVQ

-313 NVTQDAVFRI
+313 TVTQDAVFRI

-342 VTIIKYSDE
+342 VTIIRYSDE

-366 VVFEKATERVD
+366 IVFEKATERVD

-394 DGTKPDPNIDPQ
+394 DGAKPDPNIAPQ

>member
-1 MNSLLQQRRRQT
+1 M
-13 TLNFGAGLIVLALLP
+13 LNFGAGLIVLALLP

-51 SRAVPM
+51 SRAVPL

-95 SLVGGRPVGKPQRLA
+95 ALVGGRPVGKPQRLA

-157 FSSDV
+157 FSTDV
-162 TDTELKISD
+162 TDTESEISD
-171 VIAEKGSVDLTPM
+171 VIAEKGSVNLAPM
-184 EMSAVLAARDISVDE
+184 EMSAVLAARDISGDE
-199 AGRYPSINATWEGIS
+199 AGRYPSIKATWEGIS
-214 VAVGSGRPGAVP
+214 AAVGSGRPGAVP

-258 DTQRIID
+258 DTERIID

-291 PSAMIAVLPTLTVQ
+291 PSAMVAVLPTLTVQ

-313 NVTQDAVFRI
+313 TVTQDSVFRI

-342 VTIIKYSDE
+342 VTIIRYSDE
-351 MDRAIAEPLTTMLGD
+351 MDRAIAEPLTTMLGE

-394 DGTKPDPNIDPQ
+394 DGAKPDPNIAPQ

>member
-13 TLNFGAGLIVLALLP
+13 MLNFGAGLIVLALLP

-95 SLVGGRPVGKPQRLA
+95 ALVGGRPVGKPQRLA

-162 TDTELKISD
+162 TDTESEISD
-171 VIAEKGSVDLTPM
+171 VIAEKGSVNLAPM
-184 EMSAVLAARDISVDE
+184 EMSAVLAARDISGDE
-199 AGRYPSINATWEGIS
+199 AGRYPSIKATWEGIS
-214 VAVGSGRPGAVP
+214 AAVGSGRAGAVP

-258 DTQRIID
+258 DTERIID

-291 PSAMIAVLPTLTVQ
+291 PSAMVAVLPTLTVQ

-313 NVTQDAVFRI
+313 AVTQDSVFRI

-342 VTIIKYSDE
+342 VTVIKYSDE

-394 DGTKPDPNIDPQ
+394 DGAKPDPSIDPQ
-406 DLVAPTTDAP
+406 DLVAKTTDAP
-416 PTETTP
+416 PIETTP

>member
-1 MNSLLQQRRRQT
+1 MNGLLQQRRREIM
-13 TLNFGAGLIVLALLP
+13 LNFGAGLIVLALLP
-28 ITGVVAWRAIRDSN
+28 VTGVIAWRAIRDSN

-51 SRAVPM
+51 SRAVPL

-95 SLVGGRPVGKPQRLA
+95 ALVGGRPVGKPQRLA

-123 AVEAMTNSQIDQIT
+123 AVEAMTNSQIEQIT

-157 FSSDV
+157 FSTDV
-162 TDTELKISD
+162 TDTESEISD

-184 EMSAVLAARDISVDE
+184 EMSAVLAARDISGDE
-199 AGRYPSINATWEGIS
+199 AGRYPSIKATWEGIS
-214 VAVGSGRPGAVP
+214 AAVGGGRPGAVP

-258 DTQRIID
+258 DTERIID

-291 PSAMIAVLPTLTVQ
+291 PSAMVAVLPTLTVQ

-313 NVTQDAVFRI
+313 TVTQDSVFRI

-351 MDRAIAEPLTTMLGD
+351 MDRAIAEPLTTMLGE
-366 VVFEKATERVD
+366 VVFERATERVD

-394 DGTKPDPNIDPQ
+394 DGAKPDPNIAPQ

>member
-1 MNSLLQQRRRQT
+1 MNGLLQQRRHQT
-13 TLNFGAGLIVLALLP
+13 MLNFGAGLIVLALLP
-28 ITGVVAWRAIRDSN
+28 ITGIIAWRAIRDSN

-51 SRAVPM
+51 SRAVPL

-81 PQGAGGTVMVIPVG
+81 PEGAGGTVMVIPVG
-95 SLVGGRPVGKPQRLA
+95 ALVGGGPVGKPQRLA

-123 AVEAMTNSQIDQIT
+123 AVEAMTNSQIEQIA

-157 FSSDV
+157 FSTDV
-162 TDTELKISD
+162 TDTESKISD
-171 VIAEKGSVDLTPM
+171 VIAKKGSVDLTPM

-199 AGRYPSINATWEGIS
+199 AGRHPSIKATWEGIS
-214 VAVGSGRPGAVP
+214 AAVGSGRPGAVP

-258 DTQRIID
+258 DTERIID

-291 PSAMIAVLPTLTVQ
+291 PSAMVAVLPTLTVQ

-313 NVTQDAVFRI
+313 TITQDSVFRI

-351 MDRAIAEPLTTMLGD
+351 MDRAIAEPLSTMLGD

-394 DGTKPDPNIDPQ
+394 DGAKPDPSIDPQ

>member
-13 TLNFGAGLIVLALLP
+13 WLNFGAGLIVLALLP
-28 ITGVVAWRAIRDSN
+28 VTGVIAWRAIRDSN

-95 SLVGGRPVGKPQRLA
+95 ALVGGRPVGKPQRLA

-162 TDTELKISD
+162 TDTESEISD
-171 VIAEKGSVDLTPM
+171 VIAEKGSVNLAPM
-184 EMSAVLAARDISVDE
+184 EMSAVLAARDISGDE
-199 AGRYPSINATWEGIS
+199 AGRYPSIKATWEGIS
-214 VAVGSGRPGAVP
+214 AAVGSGRPGAVP

-244 MSALFA
+244 ISALFA

-258 DTQRIID
+258 DTERIID

-291 PSAMIAVLPTLTVQ
+291 PSAMVAVLPTLTVQ

-313 NVTQDAVFRI
+313 TVTQDAVFRI

-333 RVVASVPPP
+333 RVVASAPPP

-394 DGTKPDPNIDPQ
+394 DGAKPDPSIDPQ
-406 DLVAPTTDAP
+406 DLVAKTTDAP
-416 PTETTP
+416 PIETTP

>member
-13 TLNFGAGLIVLALLP
+13 WLNFGAGLIVLALLP
-28 ITGVVAWRAIRDSN
+28 VTGVIAWRAIRDSN

-95 SLVGGRPVGKPQRLA
+95 ALVGGRPVGKPQRLA

-162 TDTELKISD
+162 TDTESEISD
-171 VIAEKGSVDLTPM
+171 VIAEKGSVNLAPM
-184 EMSAVLAARDISVDE
+184 EMSAVLAARDISGDE
-199 AGRYPSINATWEGIS
+199 AGRYPSIKATWEGIS
-214 VAVGSGRPGAVP
+214 AAVGSGRPGAVP

-258 DTQRIID
+258 DTERIID

-291 PSAMIAVLPTLTVQ
+291 PSAMVAVLPTLTVQ

-313 NVTQDAVFRI
+313 AVTQDSVFRI

-342 VTIIKYSDE
+342 VTVIKYSDE

-394 DGTKPDPNIDPQ
+394 DGAKPDPSIDPQ
-406 DLVAPTTDAP
+406 DLVAKTTDAP
-416 PTETTP
+416 PIETTP

>member
-1 MNSLLQQRRRQT
+1 MNGLLQQRRREIM
-13 TLNFGAGLIVLALLP
+13 LNFGAGLIVLALLP
-28 ITGVVAWRAIRDSN
+28 VTGVIAWRAIRDSN

-51 SRAVPM
+51 SRAVPL

-81 PQGAGGTVMVIPVG
+81 PQGAGGTAMIIPVG
-95 SLVGGRPVGKPQRLA
+95 ALVGGRPVGKPRRLA
-110 DVYGSDGVEALQN
+110 DVYGSDGVEALKN

-157 FSSDV
+157 FSTDV
-162 TDTELKISD
+162 TDTESEISD
-171 VIAEKGSVDLTPM
+171 VIAKKGSVDLTPM
-184 EMSAVLAARDISVDE
+184 EMSAVLAARDISSDE
-199 AGRYPSINATWEGIS
+199 AGRYPSIKATWEGIS
-214 VAVGSGRPGAVP
+214 AAVGSGRPGAVP

-258 DTQRIID
+258 DTERIID

-278 NAGEVVMVMASVA
+278 SAGEVVMVMASVA
-291 PSAMIAVLPTLTVQ
+291 PSAMVAVLPTLTVQ

-313 NVTQDAVFRI
+313 AVTQDSVFRI

-394 DGTKPDPNIDPQ
+394 DGAKPDPNIDPQ

>member
-13 TLNFGAGLIVLALLP
+13 MLNFGAGLIVLALLP

-51 SRAVPM
+51 SRAVPL

-71 LTSLTVMALT
+71 LTSLAVMALT

-95 SLVGGRPVGKPQRLA
+95 ALVGGRPVGKPQRLA

-157 FSSDV
+157 FSTDV
-162 TDTELKISD
+162 TDTESEISD
-171 VIAEKGSVDLTPM
+171 VIAEKGSVNLAPM

-199 AGRYPSINATWEGIS
+199 AGRYPSIKATWEGIS
-214 VAVGSGRPGAVP
+214 AAVGSGRPGAVP

-258 DTQRIID
+258 DTERIID

-291 PSAMIAVLPTLTVQ
+291 PSAMVAVLPTLTVQ

-313 NVTQDAVFRI
+313 TVTQDSVFRI

-342 VTIIKYSDE
+342 VTIIRYSDE
-351 MDRAIAEPLTTMLGD
+351 MDRAIAEPLTTMLGE

-394 DGTKPDPNIDPQ
+394 DGAKPDPNIAPQ